1 MDNVQIKILGKEF
14 LLRRLRLKEWCEL
27 ELLRKKMADAISKK
41 DFIQYFVYT
50 VQIIEMA
57 SISLPKIEWE
67 YVPWIEVAQAYS
79 LAMELNNATKDF
91 PILRGSEEDRKELPW
106 EYEGRNWYFWL
117 NLFASNYGWREQEI
131 AEMEVDTAIG
141 LYQEITIDDQMSKE
155 WEYGLSEV
163 AYQYNSSTKKSEF
176 KPLPRPDWMRPI
188 IPKELPIIRI
198 RRDML
203 PVGVIVDLGAKNE
216 G

>member
-1 MDNVQIKILGKEF
+1 M
-14 LLRRLRLKEWCEL
+14 

-57 SISLPKIEWE
+57 SISLPKINWE
-67 YVPWIEVAQAYS
+67 NVPWIEVAKAYS
-79 LAMELNNATKDF
+79 LAMEINNSTKDF
-91 PILRGSEEDRKELPW
+91 PILHGSEEEKKELPW

-163 AYQYNSSTKKSEF
+163 SYQYNSSTKKSEF

-203 PVGVIVDLGAKNE
+203 PVGVIVDLGAKN
-216 G
+216 GS